1 MLFTPR
7 SDARQR
13 PARQKLTEPTP
24 AVLRFATGNRVRAK
38 LQVISITGG
47 LLFLHNLIDRGSQA
61 RLLFLTETG
70 AVLGT
75 AEMLIP
81 ITSTLQPFRFVAIGD
96 DEQGRISNSVKL
108 GAERRLRDRQSIYYE
123 RAW

>member
-1 MLFTPR
+1 M
-7 SDARQR
+7 
-13 PARQKLTEPTP
+13 
-24 AVLRFATGNRVRAK
+24 
-38 LQVISITGG
+38 
-47 LLFLHNLIDRGSQA
+47 
-61 RLLFLTETG
+61 FLTETG

-96 DEQGRISNSVKL
+96 DAQGRISKSVKL
-108 GAERRLRDRQSIYYE
+108 GAEQKFRDWQSIYYE